1 MKTYIYILFDPIE
14 KIPKYIG
21 KSDEPNKRLIKHI
34 NQSLNK
40 TGKLTKKESWIRS
53 LAHVGLEPE
62 LFILDEVP
70 IAEWD
75 FWEIFYIS
83 LYRTWGFD
91 LKNGTPGGDT
101 GPSMLGKKHSQETI
115 DKIQN
120 SRNKVK
126 DLIAKNI
133 SKAKKGIP
141 QSNKHI
147 ESLSKVRKG
156 RTPWNK
162 EINGYST
169 KKKGFVMNEEQKEK
183 ISISLSNRLKQDYKS
198 GKRKS
203 NKGLKYGEQLKIS
216 CPHCN
221 KIGGASAMKQWHFDK
236 CKNKLL

>member
-1 MKTYIYILFDPIE
+1 MNTKIYVLFDPFD
-14 KIPKYIG
+14 KTPKYIG
-21 KSDEPNKRLIKHI
+21 KSDDPNKRLVKHI
-34 NQSLNK
+34 NSSLNK
-40 TGKLTKKESWIRS
+40 KGRLTKKEAWIRS
-53 LAHVGLEPE
+53 LLNKGIEPD

-70 IAEWD
+70 IDEWD
-75 FWEIFYIS
+75 FWEIHYIS
-83 LYRTWGFD
+83 LYKTWGFD

-101 GPSMLGKKHSQETI
+101 GPSMLGKKHTQETI

-126 DLIAKNI
+126 DLISKNI
-133 SKAKKGIP
+133 SIAKKGIP
-141 QSNKHI
+141 QTKEHI

-156 RTPWNK
+156 KIPWNK
-162 EINGYST
+162 NKSGYSS

-183 ISISLSNRLKQDYKS
+183 ISISMSDRLKKDYKS

-216 CPHCN
+216 CPYCD
-221 KIGGASAMKQWHFDK
+221 KRGGASAMKQWHFDK